1 MPGPHTPTTTAM
13 DVVSIASLHL
23 LNQNVS
29 KVLDRNNFDFG
40 EIFGI
45 KMGSLKQARK
55 KEVKKAI
62 NE

>member
-45 KMGSLKQARK
+45 KMGSLK
-55 KEVKKAI
+55 
-62 NE
+62 